1 MTVSDIITEFG
12 AYYINS
18 GQNMSRIVKQL
29 YRPSETEMMFR
40 PVVTDDTKYR
50 ASEARISRLLQP
62 FQKTWSPTGTAEFV
76 PVEIDQ
82 FKMKMDYQDYP
93 DELEA
98 SWLGF
103 LAGEEIDRAQWPFV
117 RWIIEEHL
125 LPQLQEDK
133 EMNEIYSGVYL
144 APPTPG
150 TAGLVSKAMNGIKF
164 LLNYWIDETRITPIA
179 TGALSATPA
188 TLLGQIEAFVDDID
202 TRYWKANMNL
212 CMSQTHAR
220 NFIRGYREKYG
231 KDQDFKGTTFKI
243 PESNITVVGL
253 ASHNGSS
260 KIWCTPYENTVRLSK
275 KTQNEKMV
283 QVQSIDRQIK
293 IFTDFWFGVG
303 FVIPEIVFTNDV
315 ELNP

>member
-1 MTVSDIITEFG
+1 MNVADIITEFG

-18 GQNMSRIVKQL
+18 GQNMSRIVSQL

-50 ASEARISRLLQP
+50 ASEARIGRLLQG
-62 FQKTWSPTGTAEFV
+62 FQKGWSPTGTAQFV
-76 PVEIDQ
+76 PVDIDQ
-82 FKMKMDYQDYP
+82 FKMKLDFQDYP

-103 LAGEEIDRAQWPFV
+103 LAGPEIDRKQWPFI
-117 RWIIEEHL
+117 RWVVEMHL
-125 LPQLQEDK
+125 LPQLMEDK
-133 EMNEIYSGVYL
+133 EMNEIFAGEFL

-150 TAGLVSKAMNGIKF
+150 TAGAAGTAMNGIAF
-164 LLNYWIDETRITPIA
+164 LLNYWIDESRITPIA
-179 TGALSATPA
+179 TGALETVPA
-188 TLLGQIEAFVDDID
+188 DFVDQIEAFVDAID
-202 TRYWKANMNL
+202 TRYWTKNMNL
-212 CMSQTHAR
+212 CMGQEWAR
-220 NFIRGYREKYG
+220 KFIRGYRAKYG

-243 PESNITVVGL
+243 PESNITITGL
-253 ASHNGSS
+253 ASHNGSE

-275 KTQNEKMV
+275 KSQNEKMV
-283 QVQSIDRQIK
+283 QVESVDRLVK

-303 FVIPEIVFTNDV
+303 FVIPEIVFTNDQ